1 MRRAISNIE
10 TRLPMEIVTRWSNFV
25 RDEFR
30 RRAQNHLIGHTH
42 KFRLEGD
49 RFKMWSKRYLW
60 LATIISVTWSV
71 WSEP

>member
-49 RFKMWSKRYLW
+49 RFKIVVKKVFVVSDHYIGNLEC
-60 LATIISVTWSV
+60 LV
-71 WSEP
+71 

>member
-30 RRAQNHLIGHTH
+30 RRAQNHLIGHTQVSVGGRPLQNVVKKVFVVSDH
-42 KFRLEGD
+42 YIGNLEC
-49 RFKMWSKRYLW
+49 L
-60 LATIISVTWSV
+60 V
-71 WSEP
+71 